1 MLKPRWA
8 GTALDRRHGP
18 LPLLAVP
25 SASRL
30 FTPNLMSCLSR
41 VFDFLHG
48 KYLRDTHKPEAILL
62 SLTPLV
68 FERFLPSLT
77 LWLSPNCVPEDAMDF
92 GPFDSQERDEGEV
105 DLGPESF
112 DSCCPRCSGQ
122 LIPHSE
128 TSKPSWAHAMGSRH
142 RPSWYKLF

>member
-1 MLKPRWA
+1 MLKPRST
-8 GTALDRRHGP
+8 GNVLDRRHGP

-41 VFDFLHG
+41 VFDFRHG

-77 LWLSPNCVPEDAMDF
+77 LWLSPNCPWMQANS
-92 GPFDSQERDEGEV
+92 PI
-105 DLGPESF
+105 DLTANFLVASF
-112 DSCCPRCSGQ
+112 LQ
-122 LIPHSE
+122 LPE
-128 TSKPSWAHAMGSRH
+128 TSAFGCWNCKQQ
-142 RPSWYKLF
+142 L

>member
-1 MLKPRWA
+1 MLKPRCT
-8 GTALDRRHGP
+8 GNVLDRRHGP

-41 VFDFLHG
+41 VFDFRHG

-77 LWLSPNCVPEDAMDF
+77 LWLSPNCLTVSQNATRTRNNKF
-92 GPFDSQERDEGEV
+92 G
-105 DLGPESF
+105 LG
-112 DSCCPRCSGQ
+112 
-122 LIPHSE
+122 
-128 TSKPSWAHAMGSRH
+128 
-142 RPSWYKLF
+142 

>member
-1 MLKPRWA
+1 MLKPRST
-8 GTALDRRHGP
+8 GNVLDRRHDP

-41 VFDFLHG
+41 VFDFGHG

-77 LWLSPNCVPEDAMDF
+77 LWLSPNCLTARKQVRIGLQINP
-92 GPFDSQERDEGEV
+92 QT
-105 DLGPESF
+105 
-112 DSCCPRCSGQ
+112 GQ
-122 LIPHSE
+122 NKSNSLL
-128 TSKPSWAHAMGSRH
+128 R
-142 RPSWYKLF
+142 R